1 MLSILKADAFN
12 NQKKEAKV
20 AKVVT
25 FANVKGGSGKSTL
38 CINMAAILIRAGYSV
53 AILDSD
59 QQKCSHDWITGT
71 KDNLLSRVEII
82 EPSDFN
88 VADDVEVD
96 FLLVDTQGS
105 LTKEM
110 AQFLFQSSL
119 IITPCRVSRDDIVGQ
134 GWIEVF
140 LKQSNQ
146 NIKKAPILTVL
157 NGVNKRSSILSHVIE
172 QLKED
177 GVQVAETCISQR
189 VCFAETNV
197 NKISVIGYNKQATKE
212 IVDLT
217 NEALN
222 LIKSEA

>member
-1 MLSILKADAFN
+1 MLLII
-12 NQKKEAKV
+12 KKETKV

-38 CINMAAILIRAGYSV
+38 CINMAAILIREGYSV
-53 AILDSD
+53 ALIDAD
-59 QQKCSHDWITGT
+59 QQKCSQDWITGT
-71 KDNLLSRVEII
+71 KDKLLSRIEII
-82 EPSDFN
+82 DQAEFKASEN
-88 VADDVEVD
+88 VDVD
-96 FLLVDTQGS
+96 FLLIDTQGS

-140 LKQSNQ
+140 LKQSNRD
-146 NIKKAPILTVL
+146 IKKAPILTVL

-197 NKISVIGYNKQATKE
+197 NKISVIGYSKQATEE

>member
-1 MLSILKADAFN
+1 MRLII
-12 NQKKEAKV
+12 KKETKV
-20 AKVVT
+20 TKVVT

-38 CINMAAILIRAGYSV
+38 CINMAAILIREGYSV
-53 AILDSD
+53 ALIDAD
-59 QQKCSHDWITGT
+59 QQKCSQDWITGT
-71 KDNLLSRVEII
+71 RDKLLSRIEII
-82 EPSDFN
+82 DQTEFIAAEN
-88 VADDVEVD
+88 VDVD
-96 FLLVDTQGS
+96 FLLIDTQGS

-177 GVQVAETCISQR
+177 GIQVAETCIAQR

-197 NKISVIGYNKQATKE
+197 NKISVIGYNKHATKE

-222 LIKSEA
+222 LIKSEI

>member
-1 MLSILKADAFN
+1 M
-12 NQKKEAKV
+12 

-38 CINMAAILIRAGYSV
+38 CINMAAILISEGYSV
-53 AILDSD
+53 ALIDAD
-59 QQKCSHDWITGT
+59 QQKCSQDWVTGT
-71 KDNLLSRVEII
+71 KDKLLSRIQII
-82 EPSDFN
+82 DQAEFIASENID
-88 VADDVEVD
+88 VD
-96 FLLVDTQGS
+96 FLLIDTQGS

-140 LKQSNQ
+140 LKQSNRD
-146 NIKKAPILTVL
+146 IKKAPILTVL

-177 GVQVAETCISQR
+177 GVQVAKTCISQR

-197 NKISVIGYNKQATKE
+197 NKISVIGYNKPATEE

-222 LIKSEA
+222 LIKK

>member
-1 MLSILKADAFN
+1 MLLNI
-12 NQKKEAKV
+12 KKEPKV

-38 CINMAAILIRAGYSV
+38 CINMAAILIREGYSV
-53 AILDSD
+53 ALIDAD
-59 QQKCSHDWITGT
+59 QQKCSQDWITGT
-71 KDNLLSRVEII
+71 RDKLLSRIEII
-82 EPSDFN
+82 DQAEFIASEN
-88 VADDVEVD
+88 VDVD
-96 FLLVDTQGS
+96 FLLIDTQGS

-140 LKQSNQ
+140 LKQSNPD
-146 NIKKAPILTVL
+146 IKKAPILTVL

-177 GVQVAETCISQR
+177 GVQVAKTCISQR

-197 NKISVIGYNKQATKE
+197 NKISVIGYNKPATEE

>member
-1 MLSILKADAFN
+1 MLLII
-12 NQKKEAKV
+12 KKETKV

-38 CINMAAILIRAGYSV
+38 CINIAAILIRAGYSV
-53 AILDSD
+53 ALIDAD
-59 QQKCSHDWITGT
+59 QQKCSQDWVTGT
-71 KDNLLSRVEII
+71 KDELLSRVQII
-82 EPSDFN
+82 EQ
-88 VADDVEVD
+88 AELKAAKDVEAD
-96 FLLVDTQGS
+96 FLLIDTQGS

-140 LKQSNQ
+140 LKQASQ
-146 NIKKAPILTVL
+146 DIEKPPILTVL

-197 NKISVIGYNKQATKE
+197 NKISVIGYNKQATEE

-222 LIKSEA
+222 LMKSEA

>member
-1 MLSILKADAFN
+1 MLLII
-12 NQKKEAKV
+12 KKETKV
-20 AKVVT
+20 AEVVT

-53 AILDSD
+53 AILDAD
-59 QQKCSHDWITGT
+59 QQKCSQDWVTGT
-71 KDNLLSRVEII
+71 KDKLLSRVEII
-82 EPSDFN
+82 EPSELKAAKN
-88 VADDVEVD
+88 VEVD
-96 FLLVDTQGS
+96 FLLIDTQGS

-146 NIKKAPILTVL
+146 NLKKAPILTVL

-177 GVQVAETCISQR
+177 GIQVAETCISQR

-197 NKISVIGYNKQATKE
+197 NKISVIGYNKQATEE
-212 IVDLT
+212 IVALT

>member
-1 MLSILKADAFN
+1 MA
-12 NQKKEAKV
+12 Q
-20 AKVVT
+20 VVT

-38 CINMAAILIRAGYSV
+38 CINMAAILIREGYTV
-53 AILDSD
+53 ALIDAD
-59 QQKCSHDWITGT
+59 QQKCSQDWITGT
-71 KDNLLSRVEII
+71 KDKFLSRVEII
-82 EPSDFN
+82 NQAEFKASEN
-88 VADDVEVD
+88 VDVD
-96 FLLVDTQGS
+96 FLLIDTQGS

-140 LKQSNQ
+140 LKQSNLDV
-146 NIKKAPILTVL
+146 KKAPILTVL

-177 GVQVAETCISQR
+177 GIQVAKTCISQR

-197 NKISVIGYNKQATKE
+197 NKISVIGYNKPATEE

-222 LIKSEA
+222 LIKRGA

>member
-1 MLSILKADAFN
+1 MLLII
-12 NQKKEAKV
+12 KKETKV

-38 CINMAAILIRAGYSV
+38 CINIAAILIRAGYSV
-53 AILDSD
+53 ALIDAD
-59 QQKCSHDWITGT
+59 QQKCSQDWITGT
-71 KDNLLSRVEII
+71 KDELLSRVQII
-82 EPSDFN
+82 EQAELKAAKD
-88 VADDVEVD
+88 VAVD
-96 FLLVDTQGS
+96 FLLIDTQGS

-146 NIKKAPILTVL
+146 NLKKAPILTVL

-197 NKISVIGYNKQATKE
+197 NKISVIGYNKPATEE

>member
-1 MLSILKADAFN
+1 MLLII
-12 NQKKEAKV
+12 KKEAKV

-59 QQKCSHDWITGT
+59 QQKCSQDWITGT
-71 KDNLLSRVEII
+71 KDKLLSRVEII
-82 EPSDFN
+82 EPAEFK
-88 VADDVEVD
+88 AAEDVEFD
-96 FLLVDTQGS
+96 FLLIDTQGS

-140 LKQSNQ
+140 LKHSNQ
-146 NIKKAPILTVL
+146 NLKKAPILTVL

-177 GVQVAETCISQR
+177 GAQVAETCISQR

-197 NKISVIGYNKQATKE
+197 NKISVIGYNKHATDE

-222 LIKSEA
+222 LIKSGS

>member
-1 MLSILKADAFN
+1 MLLNI
-12 NQKKEAKV
+12 KKEPKV

-38 CINMAAILIRAGYSV
+38 CINMAAILIREGYSV
-53 AILDSD
+53 ALIDAD
-59 QQKCSHDWITGT
+59 QQKCSQDWITGT
-71 KDNLLSRVEII
+71 KDKFLSRVEII
-82 EPSDFN
+82 DQADLVAARN
-88 VADDVEVD
+88 VEAD
-96 FLLVDTQGS
+96 FLLIDTQGS

-140 LKQSNQ
+140 LKQSNRD
-146 NIKKAPILTVL
+146 IKKAPILTVL

-177 GVQVAETCISQR
+177 GVQVAKTCISQR

-197 NKISVIGYNKQATKE
+197 NKISVIGYNKPATEE

-222 LIKSEA
+222 LIKRGA

>member
-1 MLSILKADAFN
+1 MATVI
-12 NQKKEAKV
+12 
-20 AKVVT
+20 T

-38 CINMAAILIRAGYSV
+38 CINMAAILIRSGYSV
-53 AILDSD
+53 ALLDAD
-59 QQKCSHDWITGT
+59 QQKCSQDWITGT
-71 KDNLLSRVEII
+71 KDRLLSRVEII
-82 EPSDFN
+82 EPAEMVS
-88 VADDVEVD
+88 VGDVEVD
-96 FLLVDTQGS
+96 FLLIDTQGS

-119 IITPCRVSRDDIVGQ
+119 IVTPCRVSRDDLVGQ

-140 LKQSNQ
+140 LKQSSQ
-146 NIKKAPILTVL
+146 NVNKAPVLTVL

-177 GVQVAETCISQR
+177 GIEVAETCISQR

-197 NKISVIGYNKQATKE
+197 NKISVIGYNKHATEE

-217 NEALN
+217 NEALK

>member
-1 MLSILKADAFN
+1 M
-12 NQKKEAKV
+12 

-38 CINMAAILIRAGYSV
+38 CINMAAILIREGYSV
-53 AILDSD
+53 ALIDAD
-59 QQKCSHDWITGT
+59 QQKCSQDWITGT
-71 KDNLLSRVEII
+71 KDKLLSRIEII
-82 EPSDFN
+82 DREAFIASEN
-88 VADDVEVD
+88 VGVD
-96 FLLVDTQGS
+96 FLLIDTQGS

-140 LKQSNQ
+140 LKKSNRD
-146 NIKKAPILTVL
+146 IKKAPILTVL

-177 GVQVAETCISQR
+177 GVQVAKTCISQR

-197 NKISVIGYNKQATKE
+197 NKISVIGYNKPATEE

>member
-1 MLSILKADAFN
+1 MLFII
-12 NQKKEAKV
+12 KKETNV

-38 CINMAAILIRAGYSV
+38 CINMAAILIREGYSV
-53 AILDSD
+53 ALIDAD
-59 QQKCSHDWITGT
+59 QQKCSQDWITGT
-71 KDNLLSRVEII
+71 RDKLLSRIEII
-82 EPSDFN
+82 DQAEFIASEN
-88 VADDVEVD
+88 VDAD
-96 FLLVDTQGS
+96 FLLIDTQGS

-140 LKQSNQ
+140 LKQSNRD
-146 NIKKAPILTVL
+146 IKKAPILTVL

-197 NKISVIGYNKQATKE
+197 NKISVIGYNKHATKE

-222 LIKSEA
+222 LIKSEI

>member
-1 MLSILKADAFN
+1 MA
-12 NQKKEAKV
+12 Q
-20 AKVVT
+20 VVT

-38 CINMAAILIRAGYSV
+38 CINMAAILIREGYSV
-53 AILDSD
+53 ALIDAD
-59 QQKCSHDWITGT
+59 QQKCSQDWITGT
-71 KDNLLSRVEII
+71 RDKLLSRIEII
-82 EPSDFN
+82 DQAEFIASEN
-88 VADDVEVD
+88 VDVD
-96 FLLVDTQGS
+96 FLLIDTQGS

-140 LKQSNQ
+140 LKQSNLDV
-146 NIKKAPILTVL
+146 KKAPILTVL

-177 GVQVAETCISQR
+177 GIKVAKTCISQR

-197 NKISVIGYNKQATKE
+197 NKISVIGYNKPATEE

-222 LIKSEA
+222 LIKRGA

>member
-1 MLSILKADAFN
+1 MLLII
-12 NQKKEAKV
+12 KKETKV

-38 CINMAAILIRAGYSV
+38 CINMAAILIREGYSV
-53 AILDSD
+53 ALIDAD
-59 QQKCSHDWITGT
+59 QQKCSQDWITGT
-71 KDNLLSRVEII
+71 RDKLLSRIEII
-82 EPSDFN
+82 DQAEFIASEN
-88 VADDVEVD
+88 VDVD
-96 FLLVDTQGS
+96 FLLIDTQGS

-146 NIKKAPILTVL
+146 NLKKAPILTVL

-197 NKISVIGYNKQATKE
+197 NKISVVGYNKHATDE

-222 LIKSEA
+222 LIKSGS

>member
-1 MLSILKADAFN
+1 MRLII
-12 NQKKEAKV
+12 KKETQV

-38 CINMAAILIRAGYSV
+38 CINMAAILIREGYSV
-53 AILDSD
+53 ALIDAD
-59 QQKCSHDWITGT
+59 QQKCSQDWITGT
-71 KDNLLSRVEII
+71 RDKLLSRIEII
-82 EPSDFN
+82 DQTEFIAPENVDIDFM
-88 VADDVEVD
+88 
-96 FLLVDTQGS
+96 LIDTQGS

-119 IITPCRVSRDDIVGQ
+119 IITPCRVSRDDVVGQ

-146 NIKKAPILTVL
+146 NVKKAPILTVL

-197 NKISVIGYNKQATKE
+197 NKISVIGYNKHATKE

-222 LIKSEA
+222 LIKSEI

>member
-1 MLSILKADAFN
+1 M
-12 NQKKEAKV
+12 

-38 CINMAAILIRAGYSV
+38 CINMAAILIREGYSV
-53 AILDSD
+53 ALIDAD
-59 QQKCSHDWITGT
+59 QQKCSQDWITGT
-71 KDNLLSRVEII
+71 KDKFLSRVEII
-82 EPSDFN
+82 DQADLVAAKN
-88 VADDVEVD
+88 VEAD
-96 FLLVDTQGS
+96 FLLIDTQGS

-140 LKQSNQ
+140 LKQSNRD
-146 NIKKAPILTVL
+146 IKKAPILTVL

-177 GVQVAETCISQR
+177 GVQVAKTCISQR

-197 NKISVIGYNKQATKE
+197 NKISVIGYNKPATEE

>member
-1 MLSILKADAFN
+1 MLKIV
-12 NQKKEAKV
+12 QKEAKLATV
-20 AKVVT
+20 IT

-38 CINMAAILIRAGYSV
+38 CINMAAILIRSGYSV
-53 AILDSD
+53 ALLDAD
-59 QQKCSHDWITGT
+59 QQKCSQDWITGT
-71 KDNLLSRVEII
+71 KDRLLSRIEII
-82 EPSDFN
+82 EPAEIEA
-88 VADDVEVD
+88 VGDVEVD
-96 FLLVDTQGS
+96 FLLIDTQGS

-119 IITPCRVSRDDIVGQ
+119 IITPCRVSRDDLVGQ

-140 LKQSNQ
+140 LKQSSQ
-146 NIKKAPILTVL
+146 NVNKAPVLTVL

-177 GVQVAETCISQR
+177 GIEVAETCISQR

-197 NKISVIGYNKQATKE
+197 NKISVIGYNKQATEE

-217 NEALN
+217 NEALK

>member
-1 MLSILKADAFN
+1 MLLII
-12 NQKKEAKV
+12 KKEIKV

-38 CINMAAILIRAGYSV
+38 CINIAAILIREGYSV
-53 AILDSD
+53 ALIDAD
-59 QQKCSHDWITGT
+59 QQKCSQDWITGT
-71 KDNLLSRVEII
+71 RDKLLSRIEII
-82 EPSDFN
+82 DQTDFIAPEN
-88 VADDVEVD
+88 VDVD
-96 FLLVDTQGS
+96 FLLIDTQGS

-140 LKQSNQ
+140 LKQSNPD
-146 NIKKAPILTVL
+146 IKKAPILTVL

-177 GVQVAETCISQR
+177 GVQVAKTCISQR

-197 NKISVIGYNKQATKE
+197 NKISVIGYNKPATEE

-222 LIKSEA
+222 LIKREA

>member
-1 MLSILKADAFN
+1 MRLII
-12 NQKKEAKV
+12 KKETKV

-38 CINMAAILIRAGYSV
+38 CINMAAILIREGYSV
-53 AILDSD
+53 ALIDAD
-59 QQKCSHDWITGT
+59 QQKCSQDWITGT
-71 KDNLLSRVEII
+71 RDKLLSRIEII
-82 EPSDFN
+82 DQAEFIASEN
-88 VADDVEVD
+88 VDVD
-96 FLLVDTQGS
+96 FLLIDTQGS

-140 LKQSNQ
+140 LKQSNLDV
-146 NIKKAPILTVL
+146 KKAPILTVL

-177 GVQVAETCISQR
+177 GIKVAKTCISQR

-197 NKISVIGYNKQATKE
+197 NKISVIGYNKPATEE

>member
-1 MLSILKADAFN
+1 MLLII
-12 NQKKEAKV
+12 KKETKL

-38 CINMAAILIRAGYSV
+38 CINMAAILIREGYSV
-53 AILDSD
+53 ALIDAD
-59 QQKCSHDWITGT
+59 QQKCSQDWITGT
-71 KDNLLSRVEII
+71 RDKLLSRIEII
-82 EPSDFN
+82 DQAEFIASEN
-88 VADDVEVD
+88 VDVD
-96 FLLVDTQGS
+96 FLLIDTQGS

-140 LKQSNQ
+140 LKQSNRD
-146 NIKKAPILTVL
+146 IKKAPILTVL

-197 NKISVIGYNKQATKE
+197 NKISVIGYNKHATRE

-222 LIKSEA
+222 LIKSEI

>member
-1 MLSILKADAFN
+1 MLLII
-12 NQKKEAKV
+12 KKETKV

-38 CINMAAILIRAGYSV
+38 CINMAAILIREGYSV
-53 AILDSD
+53 ALIDAD
-59 QQKCSHDWITGT
+59 QQKCSQDWITGT
-71 KDNLLSRVEII
+71 RDKLLSRIEII
-82 EPSDFN
+82 DQAEFIASEN
-88 VADDVEVD
+88 VDVD
-96 FLLVDTQGS
+96 FLLIDTQGS

-197 NKISVIGYNKQATKE
+197 NKISVIGYNKPATEE

>member
-1 MLSILKADAFN
+1 MLLII
-12 NQKKEAKV
+12 KKETKV

-38 CINMAAILIRAGYSV
+38 CINMAAILIREGYSV
-53 AILDSD
+53 ALIDAD
-59 QQKCSHDWITGT
+59 QQKCSQDWITGT
-71 KDNLLSRVEII
+71 RDKLLSRIEII
-82 EPSDFN
+82 DQAEFIASEN
-88 VADDVEVD
+88 VDVD
-96 FLLVDTQGS
+96 FLLIDTQGS

-140 LKQSNQ
+140 LKQS

-197 NKISVIGYNKQATKE
+197 NKISVIGYNKHATRE

-222 LIKSEA
+222 LIKSEI

>member
-1 MLSILKADAFN
+1 MLLNI
-12 NQKKEAKV
+12 KKEPKV

-38 CINMAAILIRAGYSV
+38 CINMAAILIREGYSV
-53 AILDSD
+53 ALIDAD
-59 QQKCSHDWITGT
+59 QQKCSQDWITGT
-71 KDNLLSRVEII
+71 KDKFLSRVEII
-82 EPSDFN
+82 EQADLVAAKN
-88 VADDVEVD
+88 VEAD
-96 FLLVDTQGS
+96 FLLIDTQGS

-140 LKQSNQ
+140 LKQSNRD
-146 NIKKAPILTVL
+146 IKKAPILTVL

-177 GVQVAETCISQR
+177 GVQVAKTCISQR

-197 NKISVIGYNKQATKE
+197 NKISVIGYNKPATEE

>member
-1 MLSILKADAFN
+1 MLFII
-12 NQKKEAKV
+12 KKETNV

-38 CINMAAILIRAGYSV
+38 CINMAAILIREGYSV
-53 AILDSD
+53 ALIDAD
-59 QQKCSHDWITGT
+59 QQKCSQDWITGT
-71 KDNLLSRVEII
+71 RDKLLSRIEII
-82 EPSDFN
+82 DQAEFIASEN
-88 VADDVEVD
+88 VDVD
-96 FLLVDTQGS
+96 FLLIDTQGS

-146 NIKKAPILTVL
+146 NVKKAPILTVL

-197 NKISVIGYNKQATKE
+197 NKISVIGYNKHATRE

-222 LIKSEA
+222 LIKSEI

>member
-1 MLSILKADAFN
+1 MATVI
-12 NQKKEAKV
+12 
-20 AKVVT
+20 T

-38 CINMAAILIRAGYSV
+38 CINMAAILIRSGYSV
-53 AILDSD
+53 ALLDAD
-59 QQKCSHDWITGT
+59 QQKCSQDWITGT
-71 KDNLLSRVEII
+71 KDRLLSRVEII
-82 EPSDFN
+82 EPAEMVS
-88 VADDVEVD
+88 VGDVEVD
-96 FLLVDTQGS
+96 FLLIDTQGS

-140 LKQSNQ
+140 LKQSSQ
-146 NIKKAPILTVL
+146 NVNKAPVLTVL

-177 GVQVAETCISQR
+177 GIEVAETCISQR

-197 NKISVIGYNKQATKE
+197 NKISVIGYNKQATEE

-217 NEALN
+217 NEALK

>member
-1 MLSILKADAFN
+1 MA
-12 NQKKEAKV
+12 Q
-20 AKVVT
+20 VVT

-38 CINMAAILIRAGYSV
+38 CINMAAILIREGYTV
-53 AILDSD
+53 ALIDAD
-59 QQKCSHDWITGT
+59 QQKCSQDWITGT
-71 KDNLLSRVEII
+71 KDKFLSKVEII
-82 EPSDFN
+82 DQAEFKASEN
-88 VADDVEVD
+88 VDVD
-96 FLLVDTQGS
+96 FLLIDTQGS

-140 LKQSNQ
+140 LKQSNLDV
-146 NIKKAPILTVL
+146 KKAPILTVL

-177 GVQVAETCISQR
+177 GIKVAKTCISQR

-197 NKISVIGYNKQATKE
+197 NKISVIGYNKQATEE

-217 NEALN
+217 NEALK

>member
-1 MLSILKADAFN
+1 MLLII
-12 NQKKEAKV
+12 KKETKV

-38 CINMAAILIRAGYSV
+38 CINMAAILIREGYSV
-53 AILDSD
+53 ALIDAD
-59 QQKCSHDWITGT
+59 QQKCSQDWITGT
-71 KDNLLSRVEII
+71 RDKLLSRIEII
-82 EPSDFN
+82 DQAEFIASEN
-88 VADDVEVD
+88 VDVD
-96 FLLVDTQGS
+96 FLLIDTQGS

-140 LKQSNQ
+140 LKQSNRD
-146 NIKKAPILTVL
+146 IKKAPILTVL

-197 NKISVIGYNKQATKE
+197 NKISVIGYNKQATEE

>member
-1 MLSILKADAFN
+1 MLLII
-12 NQKKEAKV
+12 KKETKV

-38 CINMAAILIRAGYSV
+38 CVNMAAILIREGYSV
-53 AILDSD
+53 ALIDAD
-59 QQKCSHDWITGT
+59 QQKCSQDWITGT
-71 KDNLLSRVEII
+71 RDKLLSRIEILDQAEFI
-82 EPSDFN
+82 ASEN
-88 VADDVEVD
+88 VDVD
-96 FLLVDTQGS
+96 FLLIDTQGS

-140 LKQSNQ
+140 LKQSNRD
-146 NIKKAPILTVL
+146 IKKAPILTVS

-197 NKISVIGYNKQATKE
+197 NKISVIGYNKPATEE

>member
-1 MLSILKADAFN
+1 MA
-12 NQKKEAKV
+12 Q
-20 AKVVT
+20 VVT

-38 CINMAAILIRAGYSV
+38 CINMAAILIREGYTV
-53 AILDSD
+53 ALIDAD
-59 QQKCSHDWITGT
+59 QQKCSQDWITGT
-71 KDNLLSRVEII
+71 KDKFLSKVEII
-82 EPSDFN
+82 DQAEFKASEN
-88 VADDVEVD
+88 VDVD
-96 FLLVDTQGS
+96 FLLIDTQGS

-110 AQFLFQSSL
+110 TQFLFQSSL

-146 NIKKAPILTVL
+146 DVKKSPILTVL

-177 GVQVAETCISQR
+177 GIKVAKTCISQR

-197 NKISVIGYNKQATKE
+197 NKISVIGYNKPATEE

-222 LIKSEA
+222 LIKREA

>member
-1 MLSILKADAFN
+1 MLLNI
-12 NQKKEAKV
+12 KKEPKV

-38 CINMAAILIRAGYSV
+38 CINMAAILIREGYSV
-53 AILDSD
+53 ALIDAD
-59 QQKCSHDWITGT
+59 QQKCSQDWITGT
-71 KDNLLSRVEII
+71 RDKLLSRIEII
-82 EPSDFN
+82 DQTEFIAPEN
-88 VADDVEVD
+88 VDVD
-96 FLLVDTQGS
+96 FLLIDTQGS

-140 LKQSNQ
+140 LKQSNRD
-146 NIKKAPILTVL
+146 IKKAPILTVL

-177 GVQVAETCISQR
+177 GVQVAKTCISQR

-197 NKISVIGYNKQATKE
+197 NKISVIGYNKPATEE

>member
-1 MLSILKADAFN
+1 MLLII
-12 NQKKEAKV
+12 KKGTKV

-38 CINMAAILIRAGYSV
+38 CINIAAILIRAGYSV
-53 AILDSD
+53 ALIDAD
-59 QQKCSHDWITGT
+59 QQKCSQDWITGT
-71 KDNLLSRVEII
+71 KDELLSRVQII
-82 EPSDFN
+82 EQ
-88 VADDVEVD
+88 AELKAAKDVEAD
-96 FLLVDTQGS
+96 FLLIDTQGS

-140 LKQSNQ
+140 LKQSNRD
-146 NIKKAPILTVL
+146 IKKAPILTVL

-197 NKISVIGYNKQATKE
+197 NKISVIGYNKTATEE

>member
-1 MLSILKADAFN
+1 LATVI
-12 NQKKEAKV
+12 
-20 AKVVT
+20 T

-38 CINMAAILIRAGYSV
+38 CINMAAILIRSGYSV
-53 AILDSD
+53 ALLDAD
-59 QQKCSHDWITGT
+59 QQKCSQDWITGT
-71 KDNLLSRVEII
+71 KDRLLSRVEII
-82 EPSDFN
+82 EPAEMVS
-88 VADDVEVD
+88 VGDVEVD
-96 FLLVDTQGS
+96 FLLIDTQGS

-119 IITPCRVSRDDIVGQ
+119 IITPCRVSRDDLVGQ

-140 LKQSNQ
+140 LKQSSQ
-146 NIKKAPILTVL
+146 NVNKAPVLTVL

-177 GVQVAETCISQR
+177 GIEVAETCISQR

-197 NKISVIGYNKQATKE
+197 NKISVIGYNKQATEE

-217 NEALN
+217 NEALK

>member
-1 MLSILKADAFN
+1 MRLII
-12 NQKKEAKV
+12 KKETKV
-20 AKVVT
+20 ATVVT

-38 CINMAAILIRAGYSV
+38 CINMAAILIREGYSV
-53 AILDSD
+53 ALIDAD
-59 QQKCSHDWITGT
+59 QQKCSQDWITGT
-71 KDNLLSRVEII
+71 KDKFLSRVEII
-82 EPSDFN
+82 DQADLVAAKN
-88 VADDVEVD
+88 VEAD
-96 FLLVDTQGS
+96 FLLIDTQGS

-140 LKQSNQ
+140 LKQSNRD
-146 NIKKAPILTVL
+146 IKKAPILTVL

-177 GVQVAETCISQR
+177 GVQVAKTCISQR

-197 NKISVIGYNKQATKE
+197 NKISVIGYNKPATEE